1 MTLLATPA
9 PPGNQARREAAAA
22 TARRARPVPLAKALD
37 DAARS
42 LDLGTDPAMVAARLR
57 RFARNTDPA
66 ITITLTR

>member
-1 MTLLATPA
+1 MTLLTTPA
-9 PPGNQARREAAAA
+9 PPGNQARREAA

-42 LDLGTDPAMVAARLR
+42 LDLGTDPAMVATRLR